1 MSHKVKKYRK
11 ILLEPLANFNV
22 LMKEAETLY
31 LTEQGKCQTSRN
43 EFNSLTN
50 SNNSISK
57 THLKSPLSI
66 KRKEYISHRLY
77 NSSYDIE
84 KFNLLKTI
92 KEIKQITTE
101 SYNSKDPFLKN
112 KFRIGFDKNKC
123 KYVFDSRK
131 QILDYK
137 KKRANR
143 LTDRDGSLN
152 KFLFESKHIGINNY
166 LIKYLNKESEKL
178 NNKIETNN
186 KKIEDN
192 KFNYNENNEQFI
204 NYIQNQNIFFKQI
217 EKSYGEI
224 GKLFR
229 ELLREE
235 YKQKY
240 TKKTIDD
247 EIEKILIYLEELRV
261 CCKFITELTKKEE
274 GKFDKPILEKDSL
287 HLIHSNNEEFDFDKL
302 TFKTIN
308 NYKFCIERNKE
319 EEKELNE
326 ILNDPNMMEFKFNEI
341 EDRIIRL
348 LKLIEEIQ
356 KDEKNMNDDIINI
369 IKDMKIRFELN
380 EKEFESLK
388 EIYNNELIEVN
399 KIHYNDKNID
409 MYLEL
414 IKEIYSTL
422 LQNENGNSFKYIY
435 SNNHFNNKNNNF
447 GFSHHKDLIKDC
459 IQKIKKEENT
469 INNCIRDLEKYEF
482 QDPKLFN
489 KIIELRKE
497 YNKEKKQLEQK
508 RKLENIR
515 NENKEKSENRFNKV
529 IIQSRKTEAPF
540 RLFKKTI
547 KAVKEMPK
555 YNSDYE
561 MLIYK

>member
-11 ILLEPLANFNV
+11 ILLEPLSNFNT

-31 LTEQGKCQTSRN
+31 LSEQGKCQTSRN
-43 EFNSLTN
+43 EFNSLNN
-50 SNNSISK
+50 SNNSTSK
-57 THLKSPLSI
+57 TILKSPLSI
-66 KRKEYISHRLY
+66 KRKEYINHRLY
-77 NSSYDIE
+77 NSSYDLE
-84 KFNLLKTI
+84 KFNVLKTI
-92 KEIKQITTE
+92 KEIKQFATE
-101 SYNSKDPFLKN
+101 SYNSKDPFMKN

-123 KYVFDSRK
+123 KYIFDSRK
-131 QILDYK
+131 QILDFK

-143 LTDRDGSLN
+143 LTDKDGSLN
-152 KFLFESKHIGINNY
+152 KFLFENKHIGINNY

-178 NNKIETNN
+178 KNKIEKNT
-186 KKIEDN
+186 KKIEDT
-192 KFNYNENNEQFI
+192 KQNYKENNEQFLD
-204 NYIQNQNIFFKQI
+204 YIENQNISFKQI

-229 ELLREE
+229 DLLREE
-235 YKQKY
+235 YQQKY

-261 CCKFITELTKKEE
+261 CCKFITELTQKDI

-348 LKLIEEIQ
+348 LQLIQEIQ
-356 KDEKNMNDDIINI
+356 MEEKNMNNDIISI
-369 IKDMKIRFELN
+369 IKDMKIRVEYH
-380 EKEFESLK
+380 EKEYESLK
-388 EIYNNELIEVN
+388 EIYNNELTELN
-399 KIHYNDKNID
+399 KIHYTDKNID
-409 MYLEL
+409 MHLEL

-422 LQNENGNSFKYIY
+422 LKHENGNNFKYIY
-435 SNNHFNNKNNNF
+435 SNNHFNNSNNNF
-447 GFSHHKDLIKDC
+447 GFPHYMDLIKDC
-459 IQKIKKEENT
+459 IKKVRKEETT
-469 INNCIRDLEKYEF
+469 INNCIMDLEKFEC
-482 QDPKLFN
+482 QDSKLFN
-489 KIIELRKE
+489 EIIELRKE
-497 YNKEKKQLEQK
+497 YNKEMKQIEQK
-508 RKLENIR
+508 RKLETIR
-515 NENKEKSENRFNKV
+515 NENREKSENRFNKV

-547 KAVKEMPK
+547 KVVKERPK

>member
-1 MSHKVKKYRK
+1 MSHQLRKYKK
-11 ILLEPLANFNV
+11 ILLEPLENFKN
-22 LMKEAETLY
+22 LMKQAETLCVNG
-31 LTEQGKCQTSRN
+31 EDNCKTSRSTFQSPN
-43 EFNSLTN
+43 RTIQ
-50 SNNSISK
+50 SN
-57 THLKSPLSI
+57 LKSPIII
-66 KRKEYISHRLY
+66 KRKNLINERLY
-77 NSSYDIE
+77 NTLSYE
-84 KFNLLKTI
+84 SERFNVVKKV
-92 KEIKQITTE
+92 KEIKKITE
-101 SYNSKDPFLKN
+101 ELYNSNDPFMKN

-123 KYVFDSRK
+123 KYIFDSRK

-143 LTDRDGSLN
+143 LTDKDGSLN

-178 NNKIETNN
+178 KNKIEKNT

-192 KFNYNENNEQFI
+192 KQNYKENNEQFLD
-204 NYIQNQNIFFKQI
+204 YIENQNISFKQI

-229 ELLREE
+229 DLLREE
-235 YKQKY
+235 YQQKY

-348 LKLIEEIQ
+348 LQLIQEIQ
-356 KDEKNMNDDIINI
+356 MEEKNMNNDIISI
-369 IKDMKIRFELN
+369 IKDMKIRVEYH
-380 EKEFESLK
+380 EKEYESLK
-388 EIYNNELIEVN
+388 EIYNNELTELN
-399 KIHYNDKNID
+399 KIHYTDKNID
-409 MYLEL
+409 MHLEL

-422 LQNENGNSFKYIY
+422 LKHENGNNFKYIY
-435 SNNHFNNKNNNF
+435 SNNHFNNSNNNF
-447 GFSHHKDLIKDC
+447 GFPHYMDLIKDC
-459 IQKIKKEENT
+459 MKKVRKEETT
-469 INNCIRDLEKYEF
+469 INNCIMDLEKFEC
-482 QDPKLFN
+482 QDSKLFN
-489 KIIELRKE
+489 EIIELRKE
-497 YNKEKKQLEQK
+497 YNKEMKQIEQK
-508 RKLENIR
+508 RKLETIR
-515 NENKEKSENRFNKV
+515 NENREKSENRFNKV

-547 KAVKEMPK
+547 KVVKERPK